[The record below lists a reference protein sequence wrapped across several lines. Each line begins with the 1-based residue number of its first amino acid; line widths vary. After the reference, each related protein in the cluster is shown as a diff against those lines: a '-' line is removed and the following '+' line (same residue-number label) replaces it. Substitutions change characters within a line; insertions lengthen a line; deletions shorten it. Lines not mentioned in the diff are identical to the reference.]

1 MKHIYNIYKVWLVVM
16 AALVTACGVG
26 PADDAEV
33 DLLEGVEVEHT
44 LVMYLMA
51 DNNLSGALYQNALA
65 AEQGMVGAL
74 PQSRLVIY
82 HDTSTATNLYE
93 VRYLPYGSG
102 GEHIRY
108 CRVLKSYPHQLS
120 STPTVMRTVMEDVL
134 ELAPSRSYGLV
145 MAGHGSGWFPKPS
158 SGTSYNEQKVA
169 PAGGKEYDFTPL
181 MQWGET
187 RYMGWDYVRD
197 GQMDG
202 AIIDESYISTAEIIE
217 GLSPIHFDYIIFDA
231 CFMSSVEFLYDMR
244 HAADYILASPVE
256 ILGCGLPYKEIV
268 ESLMSTEH
276 DVRALGDIVMDVYMR
291 DNNFT
296 SRKSLALATIDCSK
310 IDAMAEA
317 VAKIYASTGATDC
330 AELVAAR
337 VDLAKVQVL
346 DRMRPAAFYDLEDF
360 VCQLTDDEVLLADFR
375 RALGEM
381 VVENTHTKDIYS
393 LGYTPDGDIFGYD
406 DIESKVGGELSL
418 CGVSSYLPRSA
429 APVTLKN
436 YLSTAW
442 ARKIYGLD

>member
-1 MKHIYNIYKVWLVVM
+1 
-16 AALVTACGVG
+16 
-26 PADDAEV
+26 
-33 DLLEGVEVEHT
+33 
-44 LVMYLMA
+44 
-51 DNNLSGALYQNALA
+51 
-65 AEQGMVGAL
+65 
-74 PQSRLVIY
+74 
-82 HDTSTATNLYE
+82 
-93 VRYLPYGSG
+93 
-102 GEHIRY
+102 
-108 CRVLKSYPHQLS
+108 
-120 STPTVMRTVMEDVL
+120 MRTVMEDVL

-169 PAGGKEYDFTPL
+169 PAGGREYDFTPL

-202 AIIDESYISTAEIIE
+202 TIVDESYISTAEIIE

-231 CFMSSVEFLYDMR
+231 CFMSSVEFLYDVR

-268 ESLMSTEH
+268 ENLMSTEH
-276 DVRALGDIVMDVYMR
+276 DVRAIGDIVMDVYMR

-310 IDAMAEA
+310 IDAVAEA

-330 AELVAAR
+330 AELVAEK
-337 VDLAKVQVL
+337 VDLTQVQVL

-436 YLSTAW
+436 YLSNAW
-442 ARKIYGLD
+442 ARKIYRLD